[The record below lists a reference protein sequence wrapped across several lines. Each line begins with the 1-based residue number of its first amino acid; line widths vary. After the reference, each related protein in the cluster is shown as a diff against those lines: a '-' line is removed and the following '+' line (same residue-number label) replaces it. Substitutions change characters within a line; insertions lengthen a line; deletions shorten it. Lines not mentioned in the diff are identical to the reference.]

1 MHSQKTVN
9 WKIPLHTLKRVGKS
23 ITEMDLQ
30 EIGGVDS
37 SGSGGVWWQAVL
49 SAAMKTSYCVK
60 GREFSIASVELFF
73 SFTEFRVFRFCGAGS
88 HYLHNSTLFESV
100 SNIRSLKVLLK

>member
-1 MHSQKTVN
+1 
-9 WKIPLHTLKRVGKS
+9 
-23 ITEMDLQ
+23 MDLQ

-60 GREFSIASVELFF
+60 GREFPIASVELFF
-73 SFTEFRVFRFCGAGS
+73 SFTE
-88 HYLHNSTLFESV
+88 LFASV
-100 SNIRSLKVLLK
+100 ELVHIIFITAHCLKVYLTYEV